1 MEERVEALEKALK
14 EKDALL
20 STLLERIEALESW
33 KKRNTVFLVSITDG

>member
-20 STLLERIEALESW
+20 ATLLERIDALESW
-33 KKRNTVFLVSITDG
+33 KKRTFVLSFSINDG